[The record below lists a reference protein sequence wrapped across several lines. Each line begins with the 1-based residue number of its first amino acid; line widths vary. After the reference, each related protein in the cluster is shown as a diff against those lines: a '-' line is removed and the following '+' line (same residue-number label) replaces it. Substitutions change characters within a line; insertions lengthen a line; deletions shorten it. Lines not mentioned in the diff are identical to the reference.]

1 MSQIHH
7 TMSYQVSNI
16 LLKKW
21 RNKENGWDSIVS
33 EDVRLL
39 RTKAVFPIPDAT
51 FYDYQNERGVA
62 IEFKPPTETKR
73 GILTGLGQSLV
84 YLNSHSIVYLVFPEI
99 VEGQNISEYM
109 LETFNK
115 LGLNKKIPLGLISYN
130 PNNIN
135 DIKLL
140 AEINIAKEDIPTTK
154 ESDPGTY
161 WATFRD
167 IYPDAIWRILDI
179 AYNMEV
185 DEDDRK
191 YKVWNRFYKEY
202 LLPIPDEFFEKDC
215 IDIDLWIESI
225 KTYKWDK
232 YEKQFI
238 GKKDLKEAK
247 EAVESGEKDI
257 AVALS
262 EIKDKFMNPSGQ
274 DNKSDQLKKN
284 NLNFINH
291 LGLLDDQANLTT
303 IGLDLHRIGKIYGS
317 TSSMFIDYLAKIVLI
332 EGKHLDLILEI
343 DEVIKSNIG
352 TKSTKDE
359 AIEKLYEVMDDQGK
373 IKKNPNRRQDETNEE
388 KQTTKRKFLES
399 EQQLWG
405 KLGILEKKG
414 RSYFIEGKGYNFNW
428 SRITS
433 LLLK

>member
-16 LLKKW
+16 LLDKW
-21 RNKENGWDSIVS
+21 RNKESGWDNIVS

-51 FYDYQNERGVA
+51 FYDYQNERGIA
-62 IEFKPPTETKR
+62 IEFKPSTESKR

-84 YLNSHSIVYLVFPEI
+84 YLNNYSIVYLVFPET
-99 VEGQNISEYM
+99 VEGHNISEYM

-115 LGLNKKIPLGLISYN
+115 LDLNKKIPLGLISYN
-130 PNNIN
+130 PNDIN

-140 AEINIAKEDIPTTK
+140 AEINVEKGDISTTK

-167 IYPDAIWRILDI
+167 TYPDAIWRILDI

-185 DEDDRK
+185 DEEDRK
-191 YKVWNRFYKEY
+191 SKVWDRFYKEY
-202 LLPIPDEFFEKDC
+202 LLPIPDEFFEKDD
-215 IDIDLWIESI
+215 IDSDLWIESI
-225 KTYKWDK
+225 KTYKWNKD
-232 YEKQFI
+232 EKQFI

-247 EAVESGEKDI
+247 EAIESGEKDI
-257 AVALS
+257 TLVLS
-262 EIKDKFMNPSGQ
+262 EIKEKFMHPSGQ

-284 NLNFINH
+284 NFNFINH

-303 IGLDLHRIGKIYGS
+303 IGLDLHRIGKLYGS

-332 EGKHLDLILEI
+332 EGKHLDLILEV
-343 DEVIKSNIG
+343 DEIIKSNIRS
-352 TKSTKDE
+352 KSNKNE
-359 AIEKLYEVMDDQGK
+359 AIENLYEIMDAQGK
-373 IKKNPNRRQDETNEE
+373 IKKNPNRKQNETDEE
-388 KQTTKRKFLES
+388 KPTTKRKFLDS

-405 KLGILEKKG
+405 KLGILEKEG
-414 RSYFIEGKGYNFNW
+414 ISYFIEGKGYNFNW

-433 LLLK
+433 LLMK